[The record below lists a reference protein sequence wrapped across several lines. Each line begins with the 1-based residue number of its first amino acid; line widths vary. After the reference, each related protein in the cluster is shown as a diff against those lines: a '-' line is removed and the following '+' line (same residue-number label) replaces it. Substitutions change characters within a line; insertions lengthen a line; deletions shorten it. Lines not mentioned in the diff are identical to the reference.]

1 MLEHALKGSKKY
13 WLWLGFLGIF
23 IITGAYFYL
32 QQLKIGLGITGMSRD
47 VSWAFYIANF
57 TFLVGVA
64 ASAVTIVLPYYWHN
78 HKVYGKMT
86 ILGEFLAV
94 SAVTMCLLFVVIDMG
109 QPMRVFNVLR
119 YPTPNSILFYDVIVL
134 NGYFILNLICA
145 WTALHSYYKDSSY
158 PSWLK
163 PVIFLAIIWAPFI
176 HIVTAF
182 IYQGLPGRHY
192 WLSAIMAP
200 KFLVS
205 AFSSGPALLI
215 ILAALIKKV
224 ANFDI
229 GEKAFET
236 LGKTMTYFYLAF
248 LGFYLFEVFTS
259 FYSGIPGHKA
269 PFIYLFVGYE
279 GHAEWVPFMWTAVIL
294 AIISLIILLN
304 PRTRK
309 NQTLLVLAAFTVFFS
324 AYIEKGIGLVTGG
337 FTPNP
342 FETVTPYRPTL
353 PEVLISL
360 GVWSTGFLVLTVL
373 YKITIEVDKRKNL
386 AVKLKG

>member
-1 MLEHALKGSKKY
+1 MAWILRY
-13 WLWLGFLGIF
+13 FYNNR
-23 IITGAYFYL
+23 AYFYL

-163 PVIFLAIIWAPFI
+163 PVIFLAIIWALYSYSYLLFTKAYLVDI
-176 HIVTAF
+176 I
-182 IYQGLPGRHY
+182 G
-192 WLSAIMAP
+192 
-200 KFLVS
+200 FLQ
-205 AFSSGPALLI
+205 L
-215 ILAALIKKV
+215 
-224 ANFDI
+224 
-229 GEKAFET
+229 
-236 LGKTMTYFYLAF
+236 
-248 LGFYLFEVFTS
+248 
-259 FYSGIPGHKA
+259 
-269 PFIYLFVGYE
+269 
-279 GHAEWVPFMWTAVIL
+279 W
-294 AIISLIILLN
+294 LLN
-304 PRTRK
+304 
-309 NQTLLVLAAFTVFFS
+309 F
-324 AYIEKGIGLVTGG
+324 
-337 FTPNP
+337 
-342 FETVTPYRPTL
+342 
-353 PEVLISL
+353 
-360 GVWSTGFLVLTVL
+360 
-373 YKITIEVDKRKNL
+373 
-386 AVKLKG
+386 